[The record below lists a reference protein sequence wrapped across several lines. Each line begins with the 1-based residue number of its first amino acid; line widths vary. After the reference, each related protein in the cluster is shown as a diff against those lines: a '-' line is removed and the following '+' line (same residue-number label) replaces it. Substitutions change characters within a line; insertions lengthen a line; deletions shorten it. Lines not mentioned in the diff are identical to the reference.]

1 MGLFD
6 FIKKKLFGKTKK
18 VEESKKAAEKEKV
31 VKKDSSV
38 KEKSKPSKIKSQ
50 KKEKKKSTKV
60 LSTKKEKPEI
70 KKPDQEVKKEE
81 KKKGFFSKLKDAI
94 ISSPKKEEKVIDE
107 DTQVKEKKETKKA
120 KPTIIKNLP
129 KEEDPE
135 VEEVVEEVKE
145 EDPEVEEVV
154 EEVKEEEPEFE
165 EVVEEVKEEEP
176 EVEEVV
182 DEVKEEEPEVEEVVD
197 EVKEEDDSIK
207 KGLEKTKK
215 SFFSKL
221 KSAIIGKSKI
231 DDDVLDDLEEVLIT
245 SDVGVETTVKIIERI
260 EERVSKEK
268 YTSVNELNNI
278 LKDEIVKILAENS
291 SDIDAFDVEEDS
303 VPYVILVVGV
313 NGVGKTTTIGKLAA
327 QFKEGG
333 LKVLIGAADTFRAA
347 AVDQILMWG
356 DKVGVDVVSHG
367 MNTDPAS
374 VAFDTVKKAVD
385 EKYDVVIID
394 TAGRLHTKL
403 NLMNELSKIKRV
415 VQKFKQD
422 APHEVMLILD
432 GSTGQNA
439 FVQAEEFTKATD
451 VNSITITKLDGTAK
465 GGVVIGITDQFKIPI
480 KYIGIGEKIGDL
492 KLFHKG
498 EFVNSF
504 FD

>member
-18 VEESKKAAEKEKV
+18 VEESKKAEKKIESKEIDKPLISTKPKTKTKKV
-31 VKKDSSV
+31 T
-38 KEKSKPSKIKSQ
+38 
-50 KKEKKKSTKV
+50 KEKKIATKKINEEKPKKGI
-60 LSTKKEKPEI
+60 LSTI
-70 KKPDQEVKKEE
+70 
-81 KKKGFFSKLKDAI
+81 KDAI
-94 ISSPKKEEKVIDE
+94 ISSSEEKV
-107 DTQVKEKKETKKA
+107 VKEKISKPKPKK
-120 KPTIIKNLP
+120 KDNTIIKDLKVDKEEP
-129 KEEDPE
+129 KE
-135 VEEVVEEVKE
+135 EEVVEEPIE
-145 EDPEVEEVV
+145 EEVV
-154 EEVKEEEPEFE
+154 EEPKEEEIVEKPKEE
-165 EVVEEVKEEEP
+165 EVVEEP
-176 EVEEVV
+176 QTITN
-182 DEVKEEEPEVEEVVD
+182 
-197 EVKEEDDSIK
+197 EDAESLK

-221 KSAIIGKSKI
+221 KSAVLGKSKI
-231 DDDVLDDLEEVLIT
+231 DDDVLDELEEVLIT

-260 EERVSKEK
+260 EERVSKDK
-268 YTSVNELNNI
+268 YTSINELNNI
-278 LKDEIVKILAENS
+278 LKEEIVKILAENS
-291 SDIDAFDVEEDS
+291 SDLDAFDVSEDT

-347 AVDQILMWG
+347 AVDQIQMWG
-356 DKVGVDVVSHG
+356 KKIGVDVVSHG

-374 VAFDTVKKAVD
+374 VAYDAVKKAVD
-385 EKYDVVIID
+385 ENYHVVIID

-415 VQKFKQD
+415 VQKFKED

-480 KYIGIGEKIGDL
+480 KYIGVGEKVGDL

-498 EFVNSF
+498 EFVSSF